1 MGLTDKVKGLVS
13 DVIGQ
18 FSGSKENIRPGAGD
32 LPVTL
37 VEGLPLANQA
47 QTDATGLKL
56 ASEHI
61 HKPVPIA
68 KITTATAGTT
78 LSQIREKLFLENN
91 RHLMNYRRPLS
102 PPPFADGRG
111 RSPSGHRFVGGH
123 DLRDRATLPPGSA
136 LPAVSLTRSPPRDHN
151 VRPRSRSPTGRTDYH
166 RSDRDHYDPRAR
178 ASHDRPYERSDRYDR
193 DRYDRYER
201 SDDRL
206 RLPQGPTDQEYGR
219 DRRTYAGGLS
229 RYTPRSRSPV
239 HRTDRDDRYQ
249 PSSTS
254 GAYPP
259 PSSSSAYMG
268 RSMGAPY
275 DRMSGLG
282 QRLERPDWKTLGGE
296 LSTFRK
302 DFYREHPRVRARTEP
317 EVSTFR
323 ARHEMTIVGE
333 DVPRP
338 VETFEEASFPE
349 PIMEV
354 IRRQGFAQPTP
365 IQCQGWPMAL
375 SGRDMVGIAETG
387 SGKTMAYMLPALV
400 HIGAQPP
407 LRPGDGPIAL
417 VLAPTRELAMQI
429 QVECE
434 KFGASLR
441 LRSLCVYGGV
451 PRGPQ
456 IRTLGRGIEILIAT
470 PGRLIDMLE
479 CKATNL
485 RRVTYLVLDEADRML
500 DLGFEPQIRK
510 ILEQIRPERQT
521 LMWSATWPRE
531 VQALARDFMRDYI
544 QVNIGSLDI
553 SANRNVR
560 QIVRVCSAFDKRAL
574 LVQHVRDI
582 QQQEGPAKTL
592 VFTATKRTADEITRL
607 LRDNRFGALV
617 IHGDKGQGE
626 RDWVLSEF
634 RSGRCLILVATDVAA
649 RGLDVKDVKYVINYD
664 MPNNIEDYVHRIG
677 RTGRANTT
685 GTSLTFFTMENAKLA
700 RELVGILR
708 EAGQPVEPTLEQM
721 TQGLGR
727 GGGGN
732 SRYGGYGRPGP
743 WRGSGGGGARG
754 RGGSQL
760 TGANV
765 GWSGP
770 AY

>member
-18 FSGSKENIRPGAGD
+18 FSGSKENVRPGAGD
-32 LPVTL
+32 LPVTP
-37 VEGLPLANQA
+37 VEGLQLVKEA
-47 QTDATGLKL
+47 QTDTAGLKL
-56 ASEHI
+56 TSENI
-61 HKPVPIA
+61 RKAVPAA
-68 KITTATAGTT
+68 KVTTATTGAT
-78 LSQIREKLFLENN
+78 LSQIREKLLLENS
-91 RHLMNYRRPLS
+91 RLMSYRRSLS
-102 PPPFADGRG
+102 PPPLADGRG

-123 DLRDRATLPPGSA
+123 DLRERAAPLATSSLPTA
-136 LPAVSLTRSPPRDHN
+136 SLTRSPPPREHGG
-151 VRPRSRSPTGRTDYH
+151 RPRSRSPASRTDYH
-166 RSDRDHYDPRAR
+166 HRGDRDYYDARPR
-178 ASHDRPYERSDRYDR
+178 SSYDRPYERSDRYDR
-193 DRYDRYER
+193 DRYDR

-206 RLPQGPTDQEYGR
+206 RPPPGSTDQHDYGR
-219 DRRTYAGGLS
+219 DRRDYAGAS
-229 RYTPRSRSPV
+229 RYSLRSRSPSY
-239 HRTDRDDRYQ
+239 RGEREDRYQ
-249 PSSTS
+249 AGAASS

-259 PSSSSAYMG
+259 PPPPSSSSYMG

-296 LSTFRK
+296 LATFRK
-302 DFYREHPRVRARTEP
+302 DFYREHPQVRARTES
-317 EVSTFR
+317 EVSSFR

-434 KFGASLR
+434 KFGTPLR

-451 PRGPQ
+451 ARGPQ
-456 IRTLGRGIEILIAT
+456 IRTLGRGVEILIAT

-510 ILEQIRPERQT
+510 ILEQIRPDRQT

-582 QQQEGPAKTL
+582 QQQEGPVKTL

-617 IHGDKGQGE
+617 IHGDKSQGE

-685 GTSLTFFTMENAKLA
+685 GTSLTFFTMENVKLA

-708 EAGQPVEPTLEQM
+708 EAGQPVEPALEQM

-727 GGGGN
+727 GGGGGG
-732 SRYGGYGRPGP
+732 RYGGGYGRSGP
-743 WRGSGGGGARG
+743 WRGSGGGG
-754 RGGSQL
+754 RGGPRL